1 MRKGNWRGKHTRQV
15 SREAMKVY
23 GAEFKK
29 LRESANLTTSEMAKE
44 LGVFRTTIV
53 RWERGETIPQ
63 RNIRYILKDMRTIV
77 ERRKN
82 LDKK

>member
-1 MRKGNWRGKHTRQV
+1 
-15 SREAMKVY
+15 MKVY